1 MSIYLRSGRRLLA
14 VLLAAVFGCLSFVNR
29 VHAYT
34 ASQLHASMGVGLN
47 YGEYFEKKGE
57 RNILKGAIPAAHF
70 TAIKNAGFGHVRI
83 PVTWGYRINTWP
95 SAGNPVTINAT
106 FLASVKTSVDR
117 ALAAGLIVVVN
128 THHEDWFQYYWAAKS
143 NAVIKLDRSGADQS
157 GYPWEYKLDPTGR
170 GAMSIYKD
178 IYKQIV
184 TTFDSPTYDNLVL
197 EGLNEPAYKVRNKA
211 NWGGNSTWQSNSANY
226 LLAFDPAN
234 GGDAKVNDLNQQ
246 IFTVMQD
253 NDINGARRTYSMT
266 VNNMNNHYSY
276 DNLTLPT
283 YSTWTLAQRLDRLM
297 ATLHYYHSFNW
308 THPSGSPDN
317 SWGTTTD
324 YDELHARLDHARD
337 ARDRSFGGLCTNIGE
352 FGIAHNERVGRSDAE
367 VEAWYRAVT
376 AAAKNRNF
384 TATVWDDGGWFRVLN
399 HSTGAF
405 ATNGREAAIL
415 DAATDYL
422 YY

>member
-1 MSIYLRSGRRLLA
+1 MSIRLRSGPRLR
-14 VLLAAVFGCLSFVNR
+14 AALVAAFLGCLPSVHTS
-29 VHAYT
+29 HAYT
-34 ASQLHASMGVGLN
+34 ASQLHASMGIGLN
-47 YGEYFEKKGE
+47 YGEHFDKKGE
-57 RNILKGAIPAAHF
+57 RNILKGPIPAAHF
-70 TAIKNAGFGHVRI
+70 AAIKNAGFNHVRI
-83 PVTWGYRINTWP
+83 PVSWGYRINAWP

-106 FLASVKTSVDR
+106 FLADVKTSVDR
-117 ALAAGLIVVVN
+117 ALAAGLIVILN
-128 THHEDWFQYYWAAKS
+128 SHHEDWFQYYWAAKN
-143 NAVIKLDRSGADQS
+143 NAVIKLDRSGSDQS
-157 GYPWEYKLDPTGR
+157 GLPWEYKLDASGR
-170 GAMSIYKD
+170 SAMSIFKD

-184 TTFDSPTYDNLVL
+184 TAFDSPAYDNVIL

-211 NWGGNSTWQSNSANY
+211 NWGNDSTWESNAANY

-246 IFTVMQD
+246 LFTLVQD
-253 NDINGARRTYSMT
+253 NDVNGARRTYSMT

-276 DNLTLPT
+276 DNLALPA
-283 YSTWTLAQRLDRLM
+283 YSTWTLAQRLERLM

-324 YDELHARLDHARD
+324 YAELNSRLNHVRD
-337 ARDRSFGGLCTNIGE
+337 ARDANFGGLCTNIGE
-352 FGIAHNERVGRSDAE
+352 FGIAHNERAGRPDAE

-384 TATVWDDGGWFRVLN
+384 TATVWDDGGWFRVFN
-399 HSTGAF
+399 RSTGAF
-405 ATNGREAAIL
+405 AAGGREAAIL
-415 DAATDYL
+415 DAATGYP